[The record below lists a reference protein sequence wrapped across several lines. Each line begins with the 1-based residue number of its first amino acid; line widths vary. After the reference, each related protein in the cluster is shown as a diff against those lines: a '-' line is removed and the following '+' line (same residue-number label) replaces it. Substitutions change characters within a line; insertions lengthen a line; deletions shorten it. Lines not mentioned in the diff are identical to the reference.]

1 MNSPFKFPRRVRIHG
16 GGCGAVARALHHKA
30 EIISLPA
37 VEENVSST
45 TNERKSMSTKT
56 TLKRI
61 ALAAVAALGIGVLTA
76 VAPASAT
83 NVYSSSAQTAT
94 LGTTTGH
101 MVSTIITTSG
111 TVTTGT
117 LYWVKTTAD
126 STTALS
132 GYELDDAN
140 AAFTATGGSNAA
152 DATTGTVT
160 WTRTSGT
167 NQIRLDYQKVLNANP
182 GTFTLCTN
190 DTADGV
196 CETGSALWTVT
207 YNSAVAGTTGTTAL
221 IAHNSAT
228 AASSSYASP
237 TTATITQTLSN
248 ASYIEFEINYEDVT
262 LTDPSKYFVSVTDST
277 FSSGGVQTEAEWSCN
292 NTNTDLATECNILNA
307 ATIVSDYFRVDVPAS
322 GTATVKLMR
331 RAYSGGVATDT
342 TLQTFTISGTAST
355 TTYSYATVT
364 TVSQNNGFVV
374 DDKVY
379 APSAASSLAVAKV
392 STAQFSTANTALA
405 DASAKAVVLTITG
418 RGSLAAANGGAVTAV
433 VADSLDAADD
443 YLIYGDGTAGTGSLA
458 VSVNGVVVKTI
469 ALTFYGAPASIVVTP
484 VYSIGRAVAGGAAQ
498 GALGDAANGADVS
511 AGPIFSTTTKTA
523 TVDTDPAVI
532 VEVKDANGNLT
543 PATISVSSSNPNVV
557 VPLTSADTFVDSGD
571 GIYSGGT
578 FARHYKYTTGAAG
591 VSGQTS
597 TLTFTH
603 TLSTGVTVSGSTTIT
618 LGGAPYTETISFDK
632 ATYAPG
638 EAMIVTRKAVDS
650 AGNPV
655 YDNAVAA
662 AISFNKAIGGAG
674 VAASVYIGGTAYTTQ
689 ATRPTAFAPAT
700 SGAFEARMTGKKAG
714 ATSAIVATA
723 TVSDTATDAA
733 VNAAAD
739 AAAEAIDAAN
749 AATDAANLAAEAAD
763 AATVA
768 AEEARDA
775 ADAATA
781 AVEAL
786 ATEVAT
792 LMAAL
797 KAQIT
802 TLANTVAKIAKKV
815 KA

>member
-30 EIISLPA
+30 ETISLPA
-37 VEENVSST
+37 VDENVSST

-83 NVYSSSAQTAT
+83 NVYSSSSASAT
-94 LGTTTGH
+94 LGTTLNHT
-101 MVSTIITTSG
+101 VSTVVTTSG
-111 TVTTGT
+111 TTTTGT
-117 LYWVKTTAD
+117 LYWLKTVGDSTSAD
-126 STTALS
+126 SALS
-132 GYELDDAN
+132 GYELDDSFSAVTVSAQ
-140 AAFTATGGSNAA
+140 AASGVDTGSI
-152 DATTGTVT
+152 T
-160 WTRTSGT
+160 WTRASGS
-167 NQIRLDYQKVLNANP
+167 NQIRLDYKKTSATP
-182 GTFTLCTN
+182 GVFTLCTN

-196 CETGSALWTVT
+196 CETGNALWTVT
-207 YNSAVAGTTGTTAL
+207 YSSAATTVLGGTSQLFAALSTT
-221 IAHNSAT
+221 T
-228 AASSSYASP
+228 ASSSYASP
-237 TTATITQTLSN
+237 SSATLSQIASN
-248 ASYIEFEINYEDVT
+248 ASYIEFESQYEDIA
-262 LTDPSKYFVSVTDST
+262 LTAPDKYFVTVTDST
-277 FSSGGVQTEAEWSCN
+277 FTSVETANTWSCN
-292 NTNTDLATECNILNA
+292 GTTVDASTECD
-307 ATIVSDYFRVDVPAS
+307 IVASTVMLDQNFRVDVPAT
-322 GTATVKLMR
+322 GTATVKLMKR
-331 RAYSGGVATDT
+331 TFSGGVATDS
-342 TLQTFTISGTAST
+342 TLQTYTISGTAAT

-364 TVSQNNGFVV
+364 TVSQNNGYVV
-374 DDKVY
+374 DSNVY
-379 APSAASSLAVAKV
+379 APSAASSLAYAKV
-392 STAQFSTANTALA
+392 STAQFSTANAALA

-418 RGSLAAANGGAVTAV
+418 RGSLASAAGGAVTAV

-443 YLIYGDGTAGTGSLA
+443 YYIYGDGTAGTGSLA

-484 VYSIGRAVAGGAAQ
+484 VYSIGRSGGYAQ
-498 GALGDAANGADVS
+498 GVQDTDANGADVS
-511 AGPIFSTTTKTA
+511 AGPIFSTTVATA
-523 TVDTDPAVI
+523 GVDNDPSIV

-543 PATISVSSSNPNVV
+543 PATISVSSSNPSVV
-557 VPLTSADTFVDSGD
+557 VPLTSADSFVDSGD

-578 FARHYKYTTGAAG
+578 FARHFIYTTGSG
-591 VSGQTS
+591 SVSGQSS

-603 TLSTGVTVSGSTTIT
+603 TLSSGVAVSASTVIT
-618 LGGAPYTETISFDK
+618 VGGVPYTEKLSFDK

-638 EAMIVTRKAVDS
+638 EAMIITRTAVDS

-655 YDNAVAA
+655 ADNLTANAV
-662 AISFNKAIGGAG
+662 SFNKAIGGSG
-674 VAASVYIGGTAYTTQ
+674 VAASWYEAGKAYSTQ

-700 SGAFEARMTGKKAG
+700 SGAFEARMTGKVNG
-714 ATSAIVATA
+714 ATAAIVATA